1 MKQTVV
7 TTPSSLPL
15 LQKRIY
21 DMLRD
26 VWSLSLQPRNDFIDA
41 LNKSLRKI
49 VSGRNAAQSP
59 LILFHTLVD
68 YLQDITT
75 LWDWFSKNIVSFMRK
90 IHTCQ
95 KGPKQ

>member
-1 MKQTVV
+1 
-7 TTPSSLPL
+7 
-15 LQKRIY
+15 
-21 DMLRD
+21 MLRE
-26 VWSLSLQPRNDFIDA
+26 VWSLSLQPRTDFIDA
-41 LNKSLRKI
+41 LKNSLRKI

-75 LWDWFSKNIVSFMRK
+75 LWDWFSKNIVSFMRN